1 MKLEVF
7 KDILNRIRKSDAV
20 VNALYPKVDL
30 TNITDEYVSIIEML
44 MKCYYGEEAA
54 DNIGW
59 FLYEKA
65 GREDFKAFD
74 KDGSEILKDEYEL
87 WVSCEELKLSK
98 SDYEP
103 IEPLTDEQRA
113 ELMDQIKNAFTN

>member
-30 TNITDEYVSIIEML
+30 TNITDEYVNIIEML